1 MNWLVQQGV
10 NPWGEDILT
19 HAQWTLVYVAL
30 AFGVLFMLSHTLY
43 VMFWPKP
50 KGGHT
55 AAVDP
60 VAAAKVPA
68 RVKRH
73 TGAARAFHWVMAA
86 AMLTLLF
93 TSFAPILG
101 FRFDWVQIHWIA
113 GLVLTASIIYHIIH
127 ASFWLDFWS
136 IWLNKEDVNEAMTR
150 FKRAMGGDAP
160 APRKAAKYPWDNKM
174 YHTAIVLSALAVV
187 PTGLFMMV
195 RVRNPLFARNPYL
208 FADSTWG
215 VMYVLHGLA
224 GIGLVGLTMAHIYFA
239 IRPEKLWITKG
250 MVFGDISKQEFLE
263 HHDPQRWV
271 VEGSSAPRP

>member
-50 KGGHT
+50 KGGRT

-60 VAAAKVPA
+60 VAAAIVPV

-101 FRFDWVQIHWIA
+101 FRFDWAQIHWIA
-113 GLVLTASIIYHIIH
+113 GRVLTASIIYHIIH
-127 ASFWLDFWS
+127 ASFWLDFSS
-136 IWLNKEDVNEAMTR
+136 I
-150 FKRAMGGDAP
+150 
-160 APRKAAKYPWDNKM
+160 
-174 YHTAIVLSALAVV
+174 
-187 PTGLFMMV
+187 
-195 RVRNPLFARNPYL
+195 
-208 FADSTWG
+208 
-215 VMYVLHGLA
+215 
-224 GIGLVGLTMAHIYFA
+224 
-239 IRPEKLWITKG
+239 
-250 MVFGDISKQEFLE
+250 
-263 HHDPQRWV
+263 
-271 VEGSSAPRP
+271 